1 MPKRLNLEPHPRC
14 YLASGTWPDG
24 PLVKRPPPEAVLAQ
38 HISTT
43 FRNAC
48 TFRGL
53 STRQAAAV
61 LKISQKAVHNL
72 INGHSWPDLPMIARV
87 ESKLGIQLWTSQ
99 YNAGSDEPLELQPR
113 RYLDKGAVW
122 PDGPL
127 VKDAPPEAVLAQH
140 ISKEFRD
147 TFEARNLTVG
157 QAADKASISE
167 AAVRNLLNGDTWFDL
182 PTIARVERKFRRRLW
197 IGQHV

>member
-1 MPKRLNLEPHPRC
+1 M
-14 YLASGTWPDG
+14 
-24 PLVKRPPPEAVLAQ
+24 LAQ
-38 HISTT
+38 
-43 FRNAC
+43 R
-48 TFRGL
+48 
-53 STRQAAAV
+53 
-61 LKISQKAVHNL
+61 
-72 INGHSWPDLPMIARV
+72 
-87 ESKLGIQLWTSQ
+87 
-99 YNAGSDEPLELQPR
+99 
-113 RYLDKGAVW
+113 
-122 PDGPL
+122 
-127 VKDAPPEAVLAQH
+127 